1 MTRSSRPFVALPIA
15 CRVCLVGAK
24 RASVLYVVCP
34 APSTVL
40 VGVQNILVGGII
52 LNSL

>member
-1 MTRSSRPFVALPIA
+1 MALPVA
-15 CRVCLVGAK
+15 CCVCLVGAK

-34 APSTVL
+34 APSMVL

-52 LNSL
+52 LKSV